1 MSQEV
6 SNTIFALESF
16 VNTLE
21 VIQDCLQRD
30 YPEAYEDL
38 SEIISDEE
46 FSLKQGIQQY
56 NEQLSQQSN
65 NLNRDENYI
74 NSIWYDI
81 DLKIDRLRRYLNLG

>member
-1 MSQEV
+1 MSKEI

-21 VIQDCLQRD
+21 VIQDCLERD

-46 FSLKQGIQQY
+46 FSLKQEIQQY
-56 NEQLSQQSN
+56 NELLLQQSY

-74 NSIWYDI
+74 NSIWYKVDIKI
-81 DLKIDRLRRYLNLG
+81 DLLRRYLNLI